1 MTPRRATATLA
12 IALATIAPAFAQP
25 VPLVETPTPGE
36 CAKYTVESIVT
47 GNLLV
52 TQDGGRQPI
61 KLEARARHLF
71 TEQTLT
77 VADGLPARS
86 ARYYDEADA
95 SALVGGDKSNHTL
108 PADRRRVV
116 ARRSAE
122 GLLCYSP
129 AGPLTRDELDLINE
143 HFSPQCLPGLLP
155 GKAVAVGETWPIS
168 NPTAQSAALFD
179 GLIKNALTGKLI
191 GIQDGV
197 ATFTVTGTTEGIEN
211 GGKVALTVTATG
223 KYHLASKRVVELDW
237 KQTDDREQGP
247 VSPASKVE
255 ARVVL
260 KREVLAQEP
269 KELAEAATL
278 PVNPPAGQTHLRY
291 VDANGRYQFTYPRD
305 WHITGQTAAHLVLR
319 LLDRGEFIAQVTVTN
334 WAKANTGM
342 HATPEEFKKAVAS
355 SPGWVPGRTLEDGEA
370 PIDGGRWLYRV
381 VAEGRMEE
389 TPVVQAF
396 HLLAGPQGQQV
407 VITFAMKPEK
417 VKAVGARDL
426 GFVNAIEFGSA
437 AKK

>member
-1 MTPRRATATLA
+1 MTPRRAAATLA
-12 IALATIAPAFAQP
+12 LLLASIAPAIAQSI
-25 VPLVETPTPGE
+25 PLIETPTPGD

-52 TQDGGRQPI
+52 TQDGTQQAI

-71 TEQTLT
+71 SEQTLT

-86 ARYYDEADA
+86 ARCYDEAA
-95 SALVGGDKSNHTL
+95 STSLVGGDKSDHSL
-108 PADRRRVV
+108 PPDRRLVV
-116 ARRSAE
+116 ARRGAE
-122 GLLCYSP
+122 GLFCYTP
-129 AGPLTRDELDLINE
+129 AGPLTSDELDLISE
-143 HFSPQCLPGLLP
+143 HFTPQCFPGLLP
-155 GKAVAVGETWPIS
+155 GKAVTVGETWAIS
-168 NPTAQSAALFD
+168 NPTAQAASLFD
-179 GLIKNALTGKLI
+179 GLIKNTLSGKLI
-191 GIQDGV
+191 GVQDGV
-197 ATFTVTGTTEGIEN
+197 ATFTVTGATEGIEN

-223 KYHLASKRVVELDW
+223 KYDLASKRVVELDW

-255 ARVVL
+255 ARVIL
-260 KREVLAQEP
+260 KRAAVPREP

-334 WAKANTGM
+334 WAKANPGM
-342 HATPEEFKKAVAS
+342 HATPEEFKKAVAG

-370 PIDGGRWLYRV
+370 PIGGGRWLYRV
-381 VAEGRMEE
+381 VAEGRMQE
-389 TPVVQAF
+389 TPAVQAF
-396 HLLAGPQGQQV
+396 HLLASPQGQQV
-407 VITFAMKPEK
+407 VVTFTMKPEK
-417 VKAVGARDL
+417 VKVVGTRDL
-426 GFVNAIEFGSA
+426 HFVNAIEFGEV
-437 AKK
+437 KK